1 LEEEFWLGQRILET
15 GLVKRFRKPVSDSVP
30 SRSEQGGMA
39 TANINDVARSAGVSK
54 TTVSRV
60 LNGRYEYMTTE
71 TRARVEAAI
80 EALQFNPNN
89 IARSLKRKRT
99 NTIGAIVANIM
110 NPFSTAIT
118 RGIEDY
124 CHVAG
129 YSLII
134 CNADDSAEKERAYV
148 QVLRARQSDG
158 LIINTTGQNQE
169 LFQELAEAGFPLV
182 LLDRKLEGV
191 QADAVTLDNAKATA
205 LAMAHLLGRGYRRI
219 AIVVY
224 PPHGL
229 SSRTERLEGYRKA
242 LEEAGLPIDDSLI
255 KIAEPHPGAAREKVR
270 ELLSM
275 QPLPEAIF
283 ATNYLINLEVLAAVK
298 EGGLRVPGDVAI
310 MGFDDAEWT
319 PLLDPP
325 LTTVAQPTYEM
336 GRRAAEL
343 LVKRIESKRPRK
355 PMLHLM
361 EPQLVIRKSCGE

>member
-1 LEEEFWLGQRILET
+1 MFT
-15 GLVKRFRKPVSDSVP
+15 P
-30 SRSEQGGMA
+30 
-39 TANINDVARSAGVSK
+39 NINDVARAAGVSK

-60 LNGRYEYMTTE
+60 LNGRYEFMSPE

-80 EALQFNPNN
+80 EALQFNPNGV
-89 IARSLKRKRT
+89 ARSLKRKRT

-124 CHVAG
+124 CHAAG

-148 QVLRARQSDG
+148 QVLRARQTDG
-158 LIINTTGQNQE
+158 LIINTTGQNRQ
-169 LFQELAEAGFPLV
+169 LFQELADSGFPLV

-191 QADAVTLDNAKATA
+191 QADAVTLDNAKGTA

-229 SSRTERLEGYRKA
+229 SSRTERLEGYRRA
-242 LEEAGLPIDDSLI
+242 LAEADIPVDDELV
-255 KIAEPHPGAAREKVR
+255 KIAGARPGAAREAVH
-270 ELLSM
+270 ELLAM
-275 QPLPEAIF
+275 RPIPEAIF
-283 ATNYLINLEVLAAVK
+283 ATNYLINLEVLAAVR
-298 EGGLRVPGDVAI
+298 EAGLSVPRDIGI

-325 LTTVAQPTYEM
+325 LTTVAQPTYDM

-361 EPQLVIRKSCGE
+361 EPQLIVRKSCGE